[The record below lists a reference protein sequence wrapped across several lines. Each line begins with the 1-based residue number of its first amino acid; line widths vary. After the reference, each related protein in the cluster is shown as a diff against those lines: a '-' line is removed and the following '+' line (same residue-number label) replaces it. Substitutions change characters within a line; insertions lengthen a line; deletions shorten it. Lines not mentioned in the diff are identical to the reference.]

1 MDIKQLIGETTDYDK
16 KLALEEKKPK
26 SWCKSISAFANCFGG
41 KLIFGVSNDNEL
53 VGLADAEGDAEKISE
68 AIKTHL
74 NPIPEFKLYF
84 EKYGEKIFVIVE
96 VMKGQQTPYYYEGD
110 GQLIAFM
117 RIGNESVP
125 TTPSQLRELV
135 LRGSGESYDS
145 LKSRYDFD
153 NMSFTKLK
161 SVYKQRTGNIFEDT
175 DYESFGLID
184 EKGNLTNAGA
194 LLADESPVRHS
205 RLFCTRWNGLTKAS
219 GIVDALDD
227 KEYTG
232 SLVTLLQAGTD
243 FVRNNSKKAW
253 RKVGDGRIE
262 MPDYPDRAV
271 LEGIVNALIHRNYM
285 EIGSEVHIDMFDD
298 RIEIYSPGGMVSG
311 ISLEGKDLLKIPSKR
326 RNPILA
332 DIFSRLKYMERR
344 GSGFKKILAD
354 YEGQVEFDET
364 KMPVFEANNDDFTL
378 ILYNLNYGSNYATHA
393 NEEKIQGDT
402 QDDTQ
407 GDTQDDTQEKI
418 IKMIKENPQV
428 STADMAKELKI
439 GIATVKRKIKKMS
452 NVSYVGSGYSGHW
465 EINE

>member
-1 MDIKQLIGETTDYDK
+1 
-16 KLALEEKKPK
+16 
-26 SWCKSISAFANCFGG
+26 
-41 KLIFGVSNDNEL
+41 
-53 VGLADAEGDAEKISE
+53 
-68 AIKTHL
+68 
-74 NPIPEFKLYF
+74 
-84 EKYGEKIFVIVE
+84 
-96 VMKGQQTPYYYEGD
+96 MKGQQTPYYYEGD

-125 TTPSQLRELV
+125 ATPSQLRELV

-145 LKSRYDFD
+145 LKSRYDFS

-161 SVYKQRTGNIFEDT
+161 SVYKQRTGNTFEDT

-271 LEGIVNALIHRNYM
+271 LEGVVNALIHRNYL

-311 ISLEGKDLLKIPSKR
+311 ISLEGKNLLKIPSKR

-364 KMPVFEANNDDFTL
+364 KMPVFDADNDDFTL
-378 ILYNLNYGSNYATHA
+378 TLYNLNYGTNYATQV
-393 NEEKIQGDT
+393 NENVIENVIEISEEKMKQLMPEYSKKKLTKACDIL
-402 QDDTQ
+402 
-407 GDTQDDTQEKI
+407 
-418 IKMIKENPQV
+418 KMISENPNISIDELRIALDV
-428 STADMAKELKI
+428 TDRTIARYISELKDK
-439 GIATVKRKIKKMS
+439 GIIERKGPDNGGKWKIK
-452 NVSYVGSGYSGHW
+452 
-465 EINE
+465 

>member
-1 MDIKQLIGETTDYDK
+1 MDINQLIGEATDYDK
-16 KLALEEKKPK
+16 KLALEEKNPK
-26 SWCKSISAFANCFGG
+26 SWCKSISAFANCYGG
-41 KLIFGVSNDNEL
+41 KLVFGVANDDAL
-53 VGLADAEGDAEKISE
+53 VGLSDA
-68 AIKTHL
+68 
-74 NPIPEFKLYF
+74 
-84 EKYGEKIFVIVE
+84 
-96 VMKGQQTPYYYEGD
+96 EGD

-125 TTPSQLRELV
+125 ATPSQLRELV

-161 SVYKQRTGNIFEDT
+161 SVYKQRTGNTFEDT

-184 EKGNLTNAGA
+184 ENGNLTNAGA
-194 LLADESPVRHS
+194 LLADETPVRHS

-271 LEGIVNALIHRNYM
+271 LEGVVNALIHRNYM

-298 RIEIYSPGGMVSG
+298 RIEIYSSGGMVSG
-311 ISLEGKDLLKIPSKR
+311 ISLEGKNLLKIPSKR

-364 KMPVFEANNDDFTL
+364 KMPVFEADNDDFTL
-378 ILYNLNYGSNYATHA
+378 ILYNLNYGSNYATQV
-393 NEEKIQGDT
+393 NENVIENVIEISEEKIK
-402 QDDTQ
+402 
-407 GDTQDDTQEKI
+407 KI
-418 IKMIKENPQV
+418 MPEYSKKKLAKACEILKMISENPNISIDELRIALDV
-428 STADMAKELKI
+428 TDRTIARYISELKDK
-439 GIATVKRKIKKMS
+439 GIIERKGPDNGGK
-452 NVSYVGSGYSGHW
+452 W
-465 EINE
+465 EIK

>member
-1 MDIKQLIGETTDYDK
+1 
-16 KLALEEKKPK
+16 
-26 SWCKSISAFANCFGG
+26 
-41 KLIFGVSNDNEL
+41 
-53 VGLADAEGDAEKISE
+53 
-68 AIKTHL
+68 
-74 NPIPEFKLYF
+74 
-84 EKYGEKIFVIVE
+84 
-96 VMKGQQTPYYYEGD
+96 MKGQQTPYYYEGD

-125 TTPSQLRELV
+125 ATPSQLRELV

-145 LKSRYDFD
+145 LKSRYDFN

-161 SVYKQRTGNIFEDT
+161 SVYKQRTGNTFEDT

-271 LEGIVNALIHRNYM
+271 LEGVVNALIHRNYL

-311 ISLEGKDLLKIPSKR
+311 ISLEGKNLLKIPSKR

-364 KMPVFEANNDDFTL
+364 KMPVFDADNDDFTL
-378 ILYNLNYGSNYATHA
+378 TLYNLNYGTNYATQV
-393 NEEKIQGDT
+393 NENVIENVIEISEEKMKQLMPEYSKKKLTKACDIL
-402 QDDTQ
+402 
-407 GDTQDDTQEKI
+407 
-418 IKMIKENPQV
+418 KMISENPNISIDELRIALDV
-428 STADMAKELKI
+428 TDRTIARYISELKDK
-439 GIATVKRKIKKMS
+439 GIIERKGPDNGGKWKIK
-452 NVSYVGSGYSGHW
+452 
-465 EINE
+465 